1 MLEGRY
7 ALRRPRTPKL
17 SDHIKVYTEWTA
29 TTNRSSNKDPGIL
42 ASFVSVVGDRRLGD
56 FSPFHVER
64 WKTARAKEVKPATVN
79 RELNI
84 VRGCFSRAVD
94 WGRLGSSP
102 MKGVKPYKVDN
113 VRTRVLSREE
123 IGRLLSACPRDL
135 RLIARDTLESLFRL
149 SEVLTLRVE
158 DIATT
163 FATVIRIKGGRMLKV
178 PITSEL
184 RSELLARAHPSGF
197 VFGEDRYDGQPP
209 TQAAVTV
216 AFGRL
221 MRKIGLPAVSH
232 HVLRHTG
239 ASAMV
244 AAGVS
249 LRVVQE
255 IGGWTSLRMLERY
268 AHPTGGGDATGGSGA
283 ERSDDRHKNRHS
295 GRSGRPSR

>member
-1 MLEGRY
+1 MTRCMSCRPWDRSWTLHSSR
-7 ALRRPRTPKL
+7 LWPWRRVQST
-17 SDHIKVYTEWTA
+17 V
-29 TTNRSSNKDPGIL
+29 G
-42 ASFVSVVGDRRLGD
+42 VSVLRGTASGDKDERRL
-56 FSPFHVER
+56 SER
-64 WKTARAKEVKPATVN
+64 GASAQGPRAKEVKPATVN

-102 MKGVKPYKVDN
+102 MKGVKLYKVDN

-123 IGRLLSACPRDL
+123 IETLLSACPRDL
-135 RLIARDTLESLFRL
+135 RLIARATLESLFRL
-149 SEVLTLRVE
+149 SEVLTLKRE
-158 DIATT
+158 DIGAT
-163 FATVIRIKGGRMLKV
+163 FVTVIRIKGGRMLKV

-197 VFGEDRYDGQPP
+197 VFGENRYDGTPP

-268 AHPTGGGDATGGSGA
+268 THPTGEEMQRAV
-283 ERSDDRHKNRHS
+283 RVLSDQTTAQNRHS